1 MDLTSPLEGRLA
13 FYVVNNLRFQQA
25 GENFEIQRQLT
36 LPQAIARYNGYHPE
50 QVSAIGATIDDGF
63 DIDIVQRRAG
73 ANTLVSDYQ
82 KMNRWEYNPEL
93 CISAVSMMIGALDI
107 RQQLDDGSHIRPLE
121 QRYHILQLRDGDAT
135 RDLRWEPLQNVKR
148 MGLSVNMRNYVLA
161 YSDTARA
168 DETSERLYQRLNTQP
183 HPEGYRGHPLSI
195 SDVLIY
201 QGRAG
206 CFAYYVD
213 KTGFTLMPKFVRP
226 PGSKKNETE
235 APEKRKRAEEAR

>member
-1 MDLTSPLEGRLA
+1 MDLTTPLEGKLG
-13 FYVVNNLRFQQA
+13 FYVVNNLRYQQA
-25 GENFEIQRQLT
+25 GENFEIQRRLT
-36 LPQAIARYNGYHPE
+36 LPQAITLYNGYRSD
-50 QVSAIGATIDDGF
+50 QVSAIGATIDNGF
-63 DIDIVQRRAG
+63 DIDIVQRRASV
-73 ANTLVSDYQ
+73 NTLVSDYQ
-82 KMNRWEYNPEL
+82 KMNRWKYNPEL
-93 CISAVSMMIGALDI
+93 CVSAVSMMIGTLDI

-148 MGLSVNMRNYVLA
+148 MGLGVNMPNYVLA
-161 YSDTARA
+161 FSDTARA

-183 HPEGYRGHPLSI
+183 HPEEYRGHSLSI

-213 KTGFTLMPKFVRP
+213 RTGFTLLPKFVRP
-226 PGSKKNETE
+226 PGSMKNETGS
-235 APEKRKRAEEAR
+235 PEKRKRAEEVR